1 MKQHGQHGALAQSA
15 PEIIGTLQN
24 RISKNDK
31 HEIPLFIL
39 IRISYFL
46 WKLAKII
53 CSPKYIQSGQVI
65 SIFAVYHSTSELKL
79 NNEYALLYAMRIFT
93 SKSGKVQK

>member
-15 PEIIGTLQN
+15 PEIISTLQN

-46 WKLAKII
+46 
-53 CSPKYIQSGQVI
+53 
-65 SIFAVYHSTSELKL
+65 
-79 NNEYALLYAMRIFT
+79 
-93 SKSGKVQK
+93 